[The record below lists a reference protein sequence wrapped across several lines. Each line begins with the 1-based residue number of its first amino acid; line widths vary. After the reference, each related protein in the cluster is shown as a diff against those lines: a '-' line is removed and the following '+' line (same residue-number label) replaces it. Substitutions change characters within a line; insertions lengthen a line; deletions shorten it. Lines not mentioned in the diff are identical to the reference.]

1 MSAAPAEND
10 NPSPLT
16 RKPHSF
22 YPSVLSP
29 TNAASLSQATSVYTP
44 SVILL
49 TGGAG
54 FIGSHVVIELLRAHP
69 TYRIIVLDKLDVCAS
84 VHNLDEVASLPNF
97 RLVVGDISD
106 AVLVRRVLIEERV
119 DTVMHFAAQTHVD
132 NSFGNSVHFTDQ
144 NIRGTHLLLESVK
157 SVREQVRRFIH
168 VSTDEVY
175 GEGEVGSETR
185 LAEHAALNP
194 TNPYAATKCAAEFL
208 VKSYAISFG
217 IPALITRGNN
227 VFGPHQFP
235 EKVIPKFISLL
246 SQGRA
251 CSVHGSGEHRRSFLH
266 VTDVAH
272 AFDTILHKGQTM
284 HIYNI
289 GSSEEM
295 EISNLQLAQQL
306 ISLFRQHYPQ
316 CLDASKPDDAYIVH
330 VKDRAFND
338 QRYHIDSSELY
349 ALGWKKSKDNLRQQ
363 LLQCI
368 QWYTT
373 HPQHWPQQVLQAA
386 LQPHPFAPPE
396 FRRPSQ
402 GDVQLDGGAAGKQGS
417 SNTTTT
423 TTSAESK
430 PTTGASNTLT
440 VPPPSVPSTVSYSSP
455 ASSDLPALS
464 TASGAGGVAASG
476 LRWLVYGHRGWI
488 GGQVCDLI
496 RARGGG
502 EDIVLQGVARANDTS
517 AVEEEMV
524 SLRPDRV
531 VSLIGRTYGPGYTT
545 IDYLEQAGKLKENI
559 NDNLYSPL
567 VLATLASKHG
577 IHYTYMGTGC
587 IFTYDDKHPLPKHAA
602 ADQTGAE
609 DASSNASVAADA
621 VHEADELGFAEADL
635 PNFFASSYSTVKG
648 FTDQLM
654 QLQFGTSALNV
665 RIRMPITSDSSMR
678 NFITKICKYE
688 RICSISN
695 SMSVLPE
702 LLPIMLDMAAA
713 KEVGTVNLT
722 NPGYI
727 SHNQI
732 LTMYRDVVDPSFTWK
747 NFTQQQQNE
756 ILAAGRSNNALA
768 TRRLQAFAP
777 QVRNI
782 HDACRGIMQQ
792 IKAQRQQ
799 GATQPLT
806 KEQLVQQN
814 NALSSNPAV

>member
-1 MSAAPAEND
+1 M
-10 NPSPLT
+10 

-29 TNAASLSQATSVYTP
+29 TGSSASPELSSETYVP

-54 FIGSHVVIELLRAHP
+54 FIGSHVVIELLRLHP
-69 TYRIIVLDKLDVCAS
+69 TYRVVVLDKLDVCAS
-84 VHNLDEVASLPNF
+84 VHNLDEVKDNPNF
-97 RLVVGDISD
+97 RLVVGDIGD
-106 AVLVRRVLIEERV
+106 AVLVRRLLIEERV

-132 NSFGNSVHFTDQ
+132 NSFGNSIHFTDQ
-144 NIRGTHLLLESVK
+144 NIRGTHLLLETVK
-157 SVREQVRRFIH
+157 SVRAQIRRFIH

-175 GEGEVGSETR
+175 GEGEVGSDTR

-246 SQGRA
+246 SQGRP
-251 CSVHGSGEHRRSFLH
+251 CSIHGSGEHRRSFLF
-266 VTDVAH
+266 VRDVAA
-272 AFDTILHKGQTM
+272 AFDVILHRGALM

-295 EISNLQLAQQL
+295 EISNLQLAHTL

-316 CLDASKPDDAYIVH
+316 ALDAQRPDSDYIHH
-330 VKDRAFND
+330 VQDRAFND

-349 ALGWKKSKDNLRQQ
+349 ALGWKKSSVDLRAQ
-363 LLQCI
+363 LLTCI
-368 QWYTT
+368 QWYTQ
-373 HPQHWPQQVLQAA
+373 HPQHWPSQVLQAA

-402 GDVQLDGGAAGKQGS
+402 GEVVGLDAGGKEPTSPSGLATVQ
-417 SNTTTT
+417 
-423 TTSAESK
+423 
-430 PTTGASNTLT
+430 
-440 VPPPSVPSTVSYSSP
+440 YSSP
-455 ASSDLPALS
+455 SSSELPSLS
-464 TASGAGGVAASG
+464 TLAGPRGQAPAG

-488 GGQVCDLI
+488 GAQVCELI
-496 RARGGG
+496 RRRGAG
-502 EDIVLQGVARANDTS
+502 EDIVLQGVARANDAS
-517 AVEEEMV
+517 GVEEEIQ
-524 SLRPDRV
+524 SLRPDRI

-545 IDYLEQAGKLKENI
+545 IDYLEQKGKLKENV
-559 NDNLYSPL
+559 NDNLFAPL
-567 VLATLASKHG
+567 VLATLARKHQV
-577 IHYTYMGTGC
+577 HYTYMGTGC
-587 IFTYDDKHPLPKHAA
+587 IFTYDAQHPLPQHAA
-602 ADQTGAE
+602 EDQTGSE
-609 DASSNASVAADA
+609 DNSSNASVAQAA
-621 VHEADELGFAEADL
+621 VSEANELGFTESSL
-635 PNFFASSYSTVKG
+635 PNFFASAYSTVKG

-654 QLQFGTSALNV
+654 ALQFAQSALNV

-678 NFITKICKYE
+678 NFITKITRYE

-702 LLPIMLDMAAA
+702 LLPIMLDMAAH
-713 KEVGTVNLT
+713 KETGTVNLT

-732 LTMYRDVVDPSFTWK
+732 LEMYRDVVDPSFTWK

-768 TRRLQAFAP
+768 THRLQQFAP
-777 QVRNI
+777 QVNDIHTACRNI
-782 HDACRGIMQQ
+782 MHS
-792 IKAQRQQ
+792 IKAQRDAQAQQ
-799 GATQPLT
+799 AQAGGGAAQHSHPNPTDGIATLT
-806 KEQLVQQN
+806 KEQQIAQN
-814 NALSSNPAV
+814 NAVHDNPAV

>member
-1 MSAAPAEND
+1 M
-10 NPSPLT
+10 PSTSGVTISPPVATNGFGGGGGGGGGLV
-16 RKPHSF
+16 RRPHSF

-29 TNAASLSQATSVYTP
+29 AHSSGGAGGEQSCTYTP

-69 TYRIIVLDKLDVCAS
+69 TYRVIVLDKLDVCAS
-84 VHNLDEVASLPNF
+84 VHNLDEVKELPNF
-97 RLVVGDISD
+97 RLVVGDIGD

-119 DTVMHFAAQTHVD
+119 DTIMHFAAQTHVD
-132 NSFGNSVHFTDQ
+132 NSFGNSIHFTDQ
-144 NIRGTHLLLESVK
+144 NIRGTHLLLETVK
-157 SVREQVRRFIH
+157 SVKEQIRRFIH

-175 GEGEVGSETR
+175 GEGEVDSDQR

-246 SQGRA
+246 NQGRP
-251 CSVHGSGEHRRSFLH
+251 CSLHGTGEHRRSFLY
-266 VTDVAH
+266 VKDVAR
-272 AFDTILHKGQTM
+272 AFDIILHRGQTM

-295 EISNLQLAQQL
+295 EISNLQLCKTL
-306 ISLFRQHYPQ
+306 IGLFRHDYPD
-316 CLDASKPDDAYIVH
+316 CLDSSKPDTDYIVH

-349 ALGWKKSKDNLRQQ
+349 ALGWQKSQIDLTEQLR
-363 LLQCI
+363 LCI
-368 QWYTT
+368 EWYRA
-373 HPQHWPQQVLQAA
+373 HPGHWPQQVVQAA
-386 LQPHPFAPPE
+386 LQPHPFQPPQ
-396 FRRPSQ
+396 FRRPSH
-402 GDVQLDGGAAGKQGS
+402 D
-417 SNTTTT
+417 
-423 TTSAESK
+423 
-430 PTTGASNTLT
+430 
-440 VPPPSVPSTVSYSSP
+440 
-455 ASSDLPALS
+455 S
-464 TASGAGGVAASG
+464 TASADGKPPALTLQSSMSYASPTHQDLPSIDSLKVNTQGTSDDTG

-488 GGQVCDLI
+488 GQQVCDMI
-496 RARGGG
+496 RKRG
-502 EDIVLQGVARANDTS
+502 DTVLEGVARANDDQG
-517 AVEEEMV
+517 VEDEIT
-524 SLRPDRV
+524 SLRPDRI

-545 IDYLEQAGKLKENI
+545 IDYLEQKGKLVENI

-567 VLATLASKHG
+567 VLATLAKKHG
-577 IHYTYMGTGC
+577 VHYTYMGTGC
-587 IFTYDDKHPLPKHAA
+587 IFTYDATHPLPQHAQQ
-602 ADQTGAE
+602 DQTGQE
-609 DASSNASVAADA
+609 DNTSDSSVAADA
-621 VHEADELGFAEADL
+621 VHEADELGFSESSK

-648 FTDQLM
+648 FTDRLM
-654 QLQFGTSALNV
+654 QLQFSQSALNV

-678 NFITKICKYE
+678 NFITKITRYE

-695 SMSVLPE
+695 SMTVLPE

-732 LTMYRDVVDPSFTWK
+732 LAMYRDIVDPSFTWK
-747 NFTQQQQNE
+747 NFTQEQQNQ

-768 TRRLQAFAP
+768 TQRLQSFAP
-777 QVRNI
+777 QVLDI
-782 HDACRGIMQQ
+782 HASCRQIMQR
-792 IKAQRQQ
+792 IKQERQQ
-799 GATQPLT
+799 GTQPFT
-806 KEQLVQQN
+806 KEQLVQQAQATSA
-814 NALSSNPAV
+814 NAAV

>member
-1 MSAAPAEND
+1 MSTPAPAAENGH
-10 NPSPLT
+10 SATGTLT

-22 YPSVLSP
+22 YPSILSP
-29 TNAASLSQATSVYTP
+29 TNAAQLSSATATYTP

-84 VHNLDEVASLPNF
+84 VHNLDEVKDLANF

-106 AVLVRRVLIEERV
+106 AVLVRRLLIEERV

-132 NSFGNSVHFTDQ
+132 NSFGNSIHFTDQ
-144 NIRGTHLLLESVK
+144 NIRGTHLLLETVK
-157 SVREQVRRFIH
+157 SCREQIRRFIH

-217 IPALITRGNN
+217 IPAVITRGNN

-246 SQGRA
+246 AQGRP
-251 CSVHGSGEHRRSFLH
+251 CSVHGSGEHRRSFLY

-272 AFDTILHKGQTM
+272 AFDTILHRGQNL

-295 EISNLQLAQQL
+295 EISNLHLAQTL
-306 ISLFRQHYPQ
+306 ISLFRQHYPH

-368 QWYTT
+368 QWYTSHT
-373 HPQHWPQQVLQAA
+373 QHWPQQVLQAA

-402 GDVQLDGGAAGKQGS
+402 GEVQGVQAAPAANLSTTTPAAAAAAG
-417 SNTTTT
+417 
-423 TTSAESK
+423 
-430 PTTGASNTLT
+430 
-440 VPPPSVPSTVSYSSP
+440 VPPPSVPSSVSYSSP
-455 ASSDLPALS
+455 ASADLPS
-464 TASGAGGVAASG
+464 MDTVQGAGGVAPTG

-496 RARGGG
+496 RARGS

-517 AVEEEMV
+517 AVEEEIV
-524 SLRPDRV
+524 SLRPDRI

-545 IDYLEQAGKLKENI
+545 IDYLEQKGKLVENI

-567 VLATLASKHG
+567 VLATLAAKHG
-577 IHYTYMGTGC
+577 VHYTYMGTGC
-587 IFTYDDKHPLPKHAA
+587 IFTYDDAHPLPKHAA
-602 ADQTGAE
+602 QDQTGTE
-609 DASSNASVAADA
+609 DNSSTDSVAADA
-621 VHEADELGFAEADL
+621 VHEADEMGFSESSL
-635 PNFFASSYSTVKG
+635 PNFFASGYSTVKG

-654 QLQFGTSALNV
+654 QLQFAHSALNV
-665 RIRMPITSDSSMR
+665 RIRMPITSDASMR
-678 NFITKICKYE
+678 NFITKITKYE

-702 LLPIMLDMAAA
+702 LLPIMLDMAAH

-732 LTMYRDVVDPSFTWK
+732 LQMYRDIVDPSFTWK
-747 NFTQQQQNE
+747 NFSQQQQNE

-768 TRRLQAFAP
+768 TKRLRAFAP
-777 QVRNI
+777 QVHDIHAACRNI
-782 HDACRGIMQQ
+782 MHQ
-792 IKAQRQQ
+792 IKQQRANGQ
-799 GATQPLT
+799 QPLT

-814 NALSSNPAV
+814 NAQTANPAV